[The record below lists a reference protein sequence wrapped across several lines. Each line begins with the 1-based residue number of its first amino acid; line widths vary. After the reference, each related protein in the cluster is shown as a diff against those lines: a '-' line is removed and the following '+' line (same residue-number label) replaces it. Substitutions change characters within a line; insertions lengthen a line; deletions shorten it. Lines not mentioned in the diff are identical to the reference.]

1 MQSHPSLS
9 KALAERGY
17 LFVYFMCLYL
27 EWFCVPCNLQLSK
40 VYMYFK
46 LATNRPYEI
55 HSRIAVKYAEQDFR
69 LFHILGLATY
79 SSSVAKKKVI
89 QFLFISHIP
98 SLSV

>member
-1 MQSHPSLS
+1 
-9 KALAERGY
+9 
-17 LFVYFMCLYL
+17 
-27 EWFCVPCNLQLSK
+27 
-40 VYMYFK
+40 MYFK

-55 HSRIAVKYAEQDFR
+55 HSRIAVKYAKQDFR